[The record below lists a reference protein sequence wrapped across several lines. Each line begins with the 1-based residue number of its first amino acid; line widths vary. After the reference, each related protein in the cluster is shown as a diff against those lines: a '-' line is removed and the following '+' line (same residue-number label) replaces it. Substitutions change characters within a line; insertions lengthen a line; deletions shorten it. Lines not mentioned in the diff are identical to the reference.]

1 MVRKNII
8 ENILCTDMG
17 KHAGIQN
24 EIKEI
29 GSLPEAERELS
40 GKNKNILLR
49 AVVHA
54 ADISNPTKPFDIA
67 T

>member
-1 MVRKNII
+1 MNFLSIV

-24 EIKEI
+24 EIKAI
-29 GSLPEAERELS
+29 GQLPESERDLL
-40 GKNKNILLR
+40 GKNKNVVLR

-67 T
+67 

>member
-1 MVRKNII
+1 
-8 ENILCTDMG
+8 MG

-24 EIKEI
+24 EIKAI
-29 GSLPEAERELS
+29 GQLPESERDLL
-40 GKNKNILLR
+40 GKNKNVVLR

-67 T
+67 